1 MRCSIVLAGRVV
13 PACTVPI
20 FRLQG
25 ADVRDLDG
33 LADDPLYQDIMRAM
47 DKIGI
52 TRCTEVLPGVVLAA
66 YQLLSETET
75 PTEERIQDHSRH
87 LAGRC
92 LSRDEFERAVRL
104 ASRVQ
109 ERKRREQQ
117 RR

>member
-1 MRCSIVLAGRVV
+1 MRCAIVLAGRVV
-13 PACTVPI
+13 PACSVPV
-20 FRLQG
+20 FRVQG
-25 ADVRDLDG
+25 AELRDLDG
-33 LADDPLYQDIMRAM
+33 LADDPLYQDIIRAM
-47 DKIGI
+47 EKIGV
-52 TRCTEVLPGVVLAA
+52 TRCTEVLPGVVLSA

-75 PTEERIQDHSRH
+75 PTDEQIHEYSRH